1 MIVKYLGFFM
11 QKIKD
16 QTSSVSRWDTWNST
30 KFRNK
35 VEKGKLTSE
44 EVAKYNHEH
53 LLGYEFCVLHSE
65 KSLYPYCYVTIVP
78 RNKHVG
84 VYFID
89 NEGRTYLKYLFDEVK
104 EDRTLFLE
112 EVWFYQFIPGNSS
125 EEQEYRMHFA
135 FDQDGN
141 YAARKYIDSK
151 GKYEDYE
158 GNQKLDFSGL
168 YEKYPEFGQYEGIIQ
183 LERPVLNDIIS

>member
-16 QTSSVSRWDTWNST
+16 QTSSVSRWDTWNNT
-30 KFRNK
+30 KFEKK

>member
-16 QTSSVSRWDTWNST
+16 QTSSVSRWDTWNNT

-53 LLGYEFCVLHSE
+53 LLGYEFCVFHSE
-65 KSLYPYCYVTIVP
+65 KSLYPYCYVTIVH

-141 YAARKYIDSK
+141 YAARKYIDPK

>member
-16 QTSSVSRWDTWNST
+16 QTSSVSRWDTWNNT

-84 VYFID
+84 VDFID
-89 NEGRTYLKYLFDEVK
+89 NEGRNYLSYLFNEVK

-183 LERPVLNDIIS
+183 LERPVLNDIIF